1 MMVGDSSAPSVVAR
15 ISRRRVSSSRRK
27 ATTTGWPPR
36 PVSSARQIWFSAITT
51 RWPPRSS
58 FLCAGSDTSGPKMA
72 ASALSRRTNG
82 EPASTASTA
91 RPGDRSARRAAC
103 RRARKSASARRNGN
117 STCPA
122 PLAASLAL
130 PLRRLRRDRAVGPTA
145 SRRARR
151 RRRVPVTA
159 RPGGQLADGR
169 GSRLPRGATS
179 SRPSRRPSSPCR
191 APARGT
197 EAPTRLPTDGSRRSR
212 VRRRSWRAPR
222 SPGARA
228 PRTSRTVTT
237 LRRLPPFCEKP
248 PHHRLGRVVLAL
260 ADVLVADDPL
270 AIQEDRRGPGPNAPA
285 LPDRVLVVLY
295 HRVPDPQL
303 LRGVYHALVRLL
315 PEELRAVHADDHESV
330 LLVPFVPAPQLRDHV
345 PAVDS
350 AEGPELDQH
359 DPAAQAR
366 RAQRPAVDPA
376 FSRDLRRRRPET
388 RGLAGG

>member
-51 RWPPRSS
+51 RWPRRS
-58 FLCAGSDTSGPKMA
+58 P
-72 ASALSRRTNG
+72 
-82 EPASTASTA
+82 STRA
-91 RPGDRSARRAAC
+91 DRAA
-103 RRARKSASARRNGN
+103 RHA
-117 STCPA
+117 
-122 PLAASLAL
+122 
-130 PLRRLRRDRAVGPTA
+130 LRRDRAVGPTA

-248 PHHRLGRVVLAL
+248 PNHRLGRVVLAL

-330 LLVPFVPAPQLRDHV
+330 LLVPFVPAPPLRAHV

-366 RAQRPAVDPA
+366 CGQRPAVDPA
-376 FSRDLRRRRPET
+376 VSRDLRPRRPGPP
-388 RGLAGG
+388 RPAGGS